1 MTFFLFRKTL
11 NFLALAAGLMMAVP
25 GFAQYSSDIDIY
37 GSTPASGDLPNVL
50 FVLDNT
56 ANWNANNFQ
65 PDCYYK
71 ENGVLTTTGPSTQG
85 KKFSI
90 EQCALY
96 NVIDALPTGSGGA
109 ALFNIGFMVFN
120 PSNVS
125 AGARPIK
132 AFTALSAI
140 NKTLIKTLIK
150 NLTDAEINSGSSF
163 ALAMH
168 EAYLYYAG
176 AAPYAGQRSGTPSY
190 DSSAFADGKY
200 VSPSASSCGR
210 NYVIIIANGPPQG
223 DFTKDDLVQPLLA
236 ALGGNTT
243 PIAYTTGYVDP
254 KDAANW
260 TDEYARFLLG
270 RDVSSQAGT
279 QNIVTFS
286 IAVTG
291 AKSDQA
297 TYPNIFRGIA
307 KAGGGDFYEANNVDN
322 LTLALTDIFNQLQAV
337 NSVFASASLPVS
349 VNARGTYLNQIFMGM
364 FRPDGQA
371 KPRWRGNLKQYQFGY
386 DPTTDSLF
394 LSGADSKPAISGT
407 TGFLSPS
414 AVSFWTTP
422 SSYWINQPLGTPPT
436 SSDSADGEV
445 IEKGGAAQRIR
456 EVYASSQDARNV
468 YTCISCA
475 ANTNLADTSTS
486 VTKFST
492 TNTALTATTTALG
505 VTDPVT
511 LINWVRGTDN
521 NSPTDEQGPGATTTI
536 RPSVHGDVLHSRPAV
551 VNYGGSTGVVVFYGA
566 NDGALHAINGNQTG
580 ATAGNEL
587 WSFIPQ
593 EQFLKLNRLRIN
605 SPEIRLSTTIVG
617 STNTTTTPTSRDY
630 FVDGPIGIY
639 QKVSIDPTTKVQTVD
654 KVILYVAMRRGGSV
668 LYAIDV
674 TIPSAPKFLW
684 KKTSPSA
691 STGSTGTNIS
701 VLGQTWSE
709 PKVAKIRGNAN
720 PVIIM
725 GAGYDPVAEDGISQG
740 TTTMGNAVLVL
751 DAITGSVLKT
761 FATDRS
767 VPSDVSLID
776 TDFDGYV
783 DRAYAVDVGGNV
795 YRIDLEKTT
804 TTGTSTSTS
813 SLAADWGMY
822 KLAALTGSATPS
834 FNGTRKFFFPP
845 DVVLT
850 PTFAA
855 VLVGSGDREKPL
867 ATDSADAF
875 FTVKDFQTTKG
886 TPSTSFTPITQGN
899 LGQVGTTQD
908 QTAGCYIPMSP
919 SGEKIVN
926 APVSVGGVTYFS
938 TNKPSAPAANSCSSN
953 LGVAK
958 VYSAPLF
965 CGTAT
970 SQVLVGGGLP
980 PSPVTG
986 TVTVSYI
993 SPLTK
998 EIVTKQVPFIIGA
1011 PNSKGSG
1018 IEGSKVTPIITP
1030 VRKRRYW
1037 YLENVR

>member
-37 GSTPASGDLPNVL
+37 GSTSASGDLPNVL
-50 FVLDNT
+50 FVLDNS
-56 ANWNANNFQ
+56 ANWNANNSQ
-65 PDCYYK
+65 PNCYYK

-85 KKFSI
+85 KKSSI

-120 PSNVS
+120 DTNVNT
-125 AGARPIK
+125 GARPIK
-132 AFTALSAI
+132 AFTPLTAAGKDAL
-140 NKTLIKTLIK
+140 KTVIKK
-150 NLTDAEINSGSSF
+150 LTDGQSPSPTSF

-176 AAPYAGQRSGTPSY
+176 AAPYAGQRSGTPPY
-190 DSSAFADGKY
+190 DPAAFLSGNY

-223 DFTKDDLVQPLLA
+223 DWNNISNDDVKSMLKG
-236 ALGGNTT
+236 LGGDTT
-243 PIAYTTGYVDP
+243 PITYTTGYVDP

-279 QNIVTFS
+279 QNIVTYS

-371 KPRWRGNLKQYQFGY
+371 RPRWRGNLKQYQFGY

-394 LSGADSKPAISGT
+394 LSGADNKPAISGA

-445 IEKGGAAQRIR
+445 VEKGGVAQRIR

-475 ANTNLADTSTS
+475 ANTNLADTSNS
-486 VTKFST
+486 ATKFST
-492 TNTALTATTTALG
+492 ANTALTATTTALG
-505 VTDPVT
+505 VTDPGT

-617 STNTTTTPTSRDY
+617 STNTTTTPTPRGY

-654 KVILYVAMRRGGSV
+654 KVILYVAMRRGGRV
-668 LYAIDV
+668 LYALDV
-674 TIPSAPKFLW
+674 TNPSAPTFLW
-684 KKTSPSA
+684 KKTDSD
-691 STGSTGTNIS
+691 IS

-783 DRAYAVDVGGNV
+783 DRAYAVDMGGNV

-813 SLAADWGMY
+813 SLVADWGMY
-822 KLAALTGSATPS
+822 KLAALTGSATSS
-834 FNGTRKFFFPP
+834 FSGTRKFFYPP

-867 ATDSADAF
+867 ATASADAF

-886 TPSTSFTPITQGN
+886 THSPSFTPITQGN

-908 QTAGCYIPMSP
+908 QTAGCYIPMST

-998 EIVTKQVPFIIGA
+998 ETVTKQVPFIIGA